1 VREWSVA
8 KRTKNRRSAPEPTPT
23 RRPLR
28 VYTFDPAVGKQLDTA
43 LIVSATLDLPWEQL
57 EPGPTGEYLEVVDYD
72 PSCDCFYEPVD
83 LDAAFVLA
91 QDGLP
96 PSEGTPQF
104 HQQMVYAVAMTT
116 IKNFERALG
125 RRALW
130 APRTYEPG
138 MSLEDKFVR
147 KLRVYPH
154 ALREANA
161 YYSPDK
167 KALLFG
173 YFPALLQDAGTNLP
187 GGLIFACL
195 SHDVIAH
202 ETTHAL
208 LDGLH
213 PYFTEASNPD
223 VLAFHEAFAD
233 IVALFQHFAQPE
245 AVRHQIG
252 KTRGEL
258 SVPNLLG
265 DLARQ
270 FGQAIGSRRALRKY
284 VGDTSRSGAAWAE
297 VNPEDL
303 ADVDEPHERGARL
316 VAAVFDAFLMLYQQ
330 RTQDLIRIASSGS
343 GRLRPGEMHPDLTNR
358 LAEEAIKLSRQICA
372 ICIRALDYCPPF
384 DITFGD
390 YLRAII
396 TADLDLVPDDPR
408 NYRVAI
414 IESFRRRGIYPRG
427 VRTLSTE
434 SLSWSPVLD
443 SHQIK
448 TVGGWLRRLEQW
460 GADFRAGVAWN
471 TKADRFAI
479 FRASQRDAAEI
490 HRFIFSYD
498 FDTSIARKMGLA
510 VGRGNHPKYLRLD
523 ERTKLPLTRVHSV
536 RPARRVSPNGNTEA
550 DLVMEIIQ
558 TRDVPFDESDPHGPT
573 FKFRG
578 GCTML
583 IDRDKHEVRWCIAK
597 SIYDEERLER
607 ERAYRTG
614 DSAMSLHSTY
624 FGDPRIGRFDEPF
637 ALLHRGI

>member
-1 VREWSVA
+1 MKTQVS
-8 KRTKNRRSAPEPTPT
+8 RSEPRPT
-23 RRPLR
+23 LRPLR

-43 LIVSATLDLPWEQL
+43 MIVSATLCVPWEEL
-57 EPGPTGEYLEVVDYD
+57 EPGPKGEYLEVVDYD
-72 PSCDCFYEPVD
+72 PSCDCFYEPVN
-83 LDAAFVLA
+83 LNTPFVLT
-91 QDGLP
+91 QNGLP
-96 PSEGTPQF
+96 LSEGTPQF

-130 APRTYEPG
+130 SPRTYEAG
-138 MSLEDKFVR
+138 MSAEDKFVR
-147 KLRVYPH
+147 KLRIYPH

-173 YFPALLQDAGTNLP
+173 YFPAVAQDAGTNLP
-187 GGLIFACL
+187 GGLIFSCL

-213 PYFTEASNPD
+213 PYFTESSNPD

-233 IVALFQHFAQPE
+233 IVALFQHFSQPE
-245 AVRHQIG
+245 AVRHQIAR
-252 KTRGEL
+252 TRGEL

-284 VGDTSRSGAAWAE
+284 VGDSSRSSSSFAD

-303 ADVDEPHERGARL
+303 SAVEEPHERGARL
-316 VAAVFDAFLMLYQQ
+316 VAAVFDAFLMLYQE
-330 RTQDLIRIASSGS
+330 RIHDLVRIASSGS
-343 GRLRPGEMHPDLTNR
+343 GQLGPGEIHPDLTNR
-358 LAEEAIKLSRQICA
+358 MTEEAIKLARQICA

-390 YLRAII
+390 YLRALI

-408 NYRVAI
+408 NYRVAL

-427 VRTLSTE
+427 IRTLSTE

-443 SHQIK
+443 SLQIK
-448 TVGGWLRRLEQW
+448 TVGGWLRKLERW
-460 GADFRAGVAWN
+460 GADFRASVAWN
-471 TKADRFAI
+471 TKADRFDI
-479 FRASQRDAAEI
+479 FRASQEDSATI
-490 HRFIFSYD
+490 HGFIFSQE
-498 FDTSIARKMGLA
+498 FDKAIATKMGLA
-510 VGRGNHPKYLRLD
+510 VGRTGHPKYLRL
-523 ERTKLPLTRVHSV
+523 EQKTGLPRTRIHSV
-536 RPARRVSPNGNTEA
+536 RPARRVAPNGSTEA

-558 TRDVPFDESDPHGPT
+558 TRDVPFDDSEPNGPT

-578 GCTML
+578 GCTLL
-583 IDRDKHEVRWCIAK
+583 IDRDRHEVRWCIAK
-597 SIYDEERLER
+597 SIHDEERLKR
-607 ERAYRTG
+607 ERAFRTG
-614 DSAMSLHSTY
+614 EAGTSLHSTY
-624 FGDPRIGRFDEPF
+624 FGDPRVGKFDEPF
-637 ALLHRGI
+637 ALLHRAI